1 MSNFSRGEINKMS
14 IQGTPEWHIWR
25 AKGIGSSEAAA
36 VMGVSPYMTREDLLL
51 EKIGKGKPVKINEAM
66 RLGTRWESAAR
77 ALFFFEHDVECD
89 PAEIIH
95 PEHNFIRAS
104 LDGYNP
110 DLGFFLEIK
119 YMGQKNFDKASAQ
132 RAIQKHHDVQV
143 QHQFLV
149 TGLNK
154 AYYVPYTL
162 NKEHTKIESIAYI
175 VQEPSFNYINN
186 DLLPALKLFWDEVK
200 QRSDNAQKQEVD
212 GRQV

>member
-1 MSNFSRGEINKMS
+1 
-14 IQGTPEWHIWR
+14 
-25 AKGIGSSEAAA
+25 
-36 VMGVSPYMTREDLLL
+36 MGCDPYRTREELILDKLGMGQPI
-51 EKIGKGKPVKINEAM
+51 KTNPAM
-66 RLGTRWESAAR
+66 ELGSKWESAAR

-89 PAEIIH
+89 PAEVIH
-95 PEHNFIRAS
+95 PDYNFIRAS
-104 LDGYNP
+104 LDGYNA

-119 YMGQKNFDKASAQ
+119 YMGQKNFDKASAK

-162 NKEHTKIESIAYI
+162 NSDKTKIESIAYI
-175 VQEPSFNYINN
+175 EQEPSTNFIYN

-200 QRSDNAQKQEVD
+200 QRSDNAQEQEVD